1 MKLTNTNKS
10 DDEPYNSGCKMI
22 IPKEDYSSVNNINQQ
37 TNTQHYSK
45 NDPWQEQVM
54 ISLRINSGFLLTKNP
69 QTWEF
74 LVKTRNF
81 KIVPNMCTYRK
92 YFKS

>member
-54 ISLRINSGFLLTKNP
+54 ISLRINRMKNVSFNKLTSYPNSLLKL
-69 QTWEF
+69 Q
-74 LVKTRNF
+74 
-81 KIVPNMCTYRK
+81 
-92 YFKS
+92 